1 MAKPFHA
8 AEGLSSPDQGR
19 RIKVDERRPIPR
31 NALSV
36 AVDETLNY
44 VFKEAGA
51 EAIYSFL
58 EKKCQLQRNEIPE
71 KPGVFSKSLKR
82 LLGSAAPVIES
93 MIVKN
98 LYGKFGVDFEKKA
111 GYGFA
116 DYLVELRR

>member
-1 MAKPFHA
+1 MTKPFHPA
-8 AEGLSSPDQGR
+8 DELSSPDHGR
-19 RIKVDERRPIPR
+19 RFKVDERRPIL
-31 NALSV
+31 NSVLSA

-44 VFKEAGA
+44 VFKEPGA

-58 EKKCQLQRNEIPE
+58 ENKCHLQRNEIPE

-98 LYGKFGVDFEKKA
+98 LCLKFGIEFEKKA
-111 GYGFA
+111 GFEFA
-116 DYLVELRR
+116 DYLMELRR